1 MTDDVNYPGVYLEE
15 TQPAR
20 AIDGV
25 ATTNEGGEGLDEE
38 PPARSIPGVPTTACS
53 QPSESVSVEKAVADD
68 RSGAPAHVSGET
80 GT

>member
-15 TQPAR
+15 TRAAR
-20 AIDGV
+20 AIDGA
-25 ATTNEGGEGLDEE
+25 ATTNEGKGLDEE
-38 PPARSIPGVPTTACS
+38 PPARSIPGVPTTPCS